1 MAIRTYLSGDL
12 PTSNQYIKMRIEV
25 LLNSQSIESNT
36 SSITVNLYYRRTNT
50 GYTTYGTGTCYME
63 ADGVQYTQAVSPS
76 QKFVYSTGNGICL
89 FTRTITISHDVSGNK
104 WLNVWG
110 KISIPGAN
118 LGGEWQSFGVTLP
131 SIPRADD

>member
-50 GYTTYGTGTCYME
+50 
-63 ADGVQYTQAVSPS
+63 P
-76 QKFVYSTGNGICL
+76 L
-89 FTRTITISHDVSGNK
+89 
-104 WLNVWG
+104 
-110 KISIPGAN
+110 P
-118 LGGEWQSFGVTLP
+118 QSCP
-131 SIPRADD
+131 AAP